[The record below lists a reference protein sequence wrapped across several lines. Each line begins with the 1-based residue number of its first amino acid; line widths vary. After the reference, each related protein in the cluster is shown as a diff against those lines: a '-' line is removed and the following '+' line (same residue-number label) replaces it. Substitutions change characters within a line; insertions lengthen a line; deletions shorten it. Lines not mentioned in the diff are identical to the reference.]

1 MHKFALLMSSLV
13 FASAALAQG
22 YPSRPITMVL
32 PYPPGGTTDAVGRL
46 TAKRLEAALGVPVV
60 IENKSGASG
69 TIGSDF
75 VRRAAPDGYT
85 LLFNASIFVVGKSVI
100 KAIPYDPVGDFMPLA
115 RVGHT
120 PLVVL
125 ANPQVPVKNLAELV
139 TAAKARPEALN
150 FANSAAGSAGHLAS
164 IEFNRLSGASLPIVT
179 YRGSAP
185 ALTDLVGGHVQLM
198 IDPPAVALPQVKAG
212 KLKALAV
219 TSTARLASAPEIPT
233 TAEAGM
239 PKLVRSSWYGVWGPK
254 RLPDDVLR
262 RLDAA
267 VETLGHDE
275 EFKRQLTAIGVEQ
288 LKEGRTTFSSFVS
301 ADAAS
306 NDTLLKSVG
315 VLPE

>member
-13 FASAALAQG
+13 LAGAALAQG

-100 KAIPYDPVGDFMPLA
+100 KAIPYDPVADFTPLA

-125 ANPQVPVKNLAELV
+125 VNPQVPVKNLAELV
-139 TAAKARPEALN
+139 TVAKARPEALN
-150 FANSAAGSAGHLAS
+150 FANSAAGAAGHLAS
-164 IEFNRLSGASLPIVT
+164 IEFNHLSGASLPIVT

-219 TSTARLASAPEIPT
+219 TSTARMASAPEIPT
-233 TAEAGM
+233 TGEAGM

-275 EFKRQLTAIGVEQ
+275 EFRRQLTAIGVEQ

-306 NDTLLKSVG
+306 NDALLKSVG